1 MRVVVGERMGGPEVL
16 AVAEREAPRPG
27 PGEVVVEVAAAG
39 VNYMDIYQREGVGNY
54 RTDPPFV
61 PGAEGAGTVVAVGS
75 DVKDLAVGDH
85 VAWAGQGSSYAEQVA
100 LSANRVVPVPDGMN
114 LQVAAAA
121 ILQGM
126 TAHYLCTSTYPVRE
140 GDITVVHAAAGGVG
154 LLLTQMVKR
163 RGGVIVGT
171 TSGGEKVELA
181 LRAGAD
187 HVVGYDRFRDI
198 VDEASDGAGAHVVYD
213 GVGKD
218 TFDDSLA
225 AHVVYDG
232 VGQDTFDDGLAA
244 LRPRGMMVLYG
255 AASGQVPPVDPQRL
269 NSGGSLFLTRP
280 TLVHY
285 IAGRTEL
292 RWRAGEVF
300 DWITKGEL
308 DVRIGGTYP
317 LSEAARAHE
326 DLAGRRTTGKLLLLP
341 GL

>member
-1 MRVVVGERMGGPEVL
+1 MRVVVGERLGGPEVL
-16 AVAEREAPRPG
+16 TVAEREAPRPG
-27 PGEVVVEVAAAG
+27 PGEVVVDVAAAG
-39 VNYMDIYQREGVGNY
+39 VNYMDIYQREGIGNY
-54 RTDPPFV
+54 RPEPPFV
-61 PGAEGAGTVVAVGS
+61 PGAEGAGAVAAVGEG
-75 DVKDLAVGDH
+75 VTDLAVGDR
-85 VAWAGQGSSYAEQVA
+85 VAWAGPGRSYAEQVA
-100 LSANRVVPVPDGMN
+100 LPAKGVVPVPDGIS

-140 GDITVVHAAAGGVG
+140 GDVAVVHAAAGGVG
-154 LLLTQMVKR
+154 LLLTQMVKQ
-163 RGGVIVGT
+163 RGGVVVGT
-171 TSGGEKVELA
+171 TSRRA
-181 LRAGAD
+181 RRSSSRSRAGAD

-198 VDEASDGAGAHVVYD
+198 VDDVTDGAGAHVVYD

-225 AHVVYDG
+225 A
-232 VGQDTFDDGLAA
+232 

-255 AASGQVPPVDPQRL
+255 AASGQVPPFDPQRL

-285 IAGRTEL
+285 IADPAEL

-300 DWITKGEL
+300 DWIAKGEL
-308 DVRIGGTYP
+308 EVRIGGTYP
-317 LSEAARAHE
+317 LAEAARAQE
-326 DLAGRRTTGKLLLLP
+326 DLASRRTTGKLLLLP

>member
-1 MRVVVGERMGGPEVL
+1 MRVVVGERLGGPEVL

-27 PGEVVVEVAAAG
+27 PGEVVADVAAAG
-39 VNYMDIYQREGVGNY
+39 VNYMDIYQREGIGNY
-54 RTDPPFV
+54 RPEPPFV
-61 PGAEGAGTVVAVGS
+61 PGAEGAGTVAAVG
-75 DVKDLAVGDH
+75 DGVTGLAVGDR
-85 VAWAGQGSSYAEQVA
+85 VAWAGPGRSYAEQVA
-100 LSANRVVPVPDGMN
+100 LPANGVVPVPDGIN

-140 GDITVVHAAAGGVG
+140 GDVAVVHAAAGGVG

-163 RGGVIVGT
+163 RGGVVVGT
-171 TSGGEKVELA
+171 TSGGEGGEKAGLA
-181 LRAGAD
+181 LQAGAD

-198 VDEASDGAGAHVVYD
+198 VDEATDGAGAHVVYD
-213 GVGKD
+213 GVG
-218 TFDDSLA
+218 
-225 AHVVYDG
+225 
-232 VGQDTFDDGLAA
+232 QDTFEDSLAA

-255 AASGQVPPVDPQRL
+255 AASGQVPPFDPQRL

-285 IAGRTEL
+285 IADAAEL

-300 DWITKGEL
+300 DWIAKGEL
-308 DVRIGGTYP
+308 EVRIGGTYP
-317 LSEAARAHE
+317 LAEAARAQE
-326 DLAGRRTTGKLLLLP
+326 DLASRRTTGKLLLLP

>member
-1 MRVVVGERMGGPEVL
+1 MRVVVGERLGGPDVL
-16 AVAEREAPRPG
+16 KVTEREAPRPE

-54 RTDPPFV
+54 RPEPPFV
-61 PGAEGAGTVVAVGS
+61 PGAEGAGTVAAVGEG
-75 DVKDLAVGDH
+75 VRGLAIGDR
-85 VAWAGQGSSYAEQVA
+85 VAWAGQGSSYAEQVSLPA
-100 LSANRVVPVPDGMN
+100 RRVVPVPDGVS

-126 TAHYLCTSTYPVRE
+126 TAHYLCASTYSVRE
-140 GDITVVHAAAGGVG
+140 GDFAVVHAAAGGVG

-163 RGGVIVGT
+163 RGGIVVAT
-171 TSGGEKVELA
+171 TSGGEKAVLA

-187 HVVGYDRFRDI
+187 HVTHYDGLGDMI
-198 VDEASDGAGAHVVYD
+198 DEVTGGAGAHVVYD
-213 GVGKD
+213 GVGRD
-218 TFDDSLA
+218 TFDDS
-225 AHVVYDG
+225 
-232 VGQDTFDDGLAA
+232 LAA

-285 IAGRTEL
+285 AADADEL

-300 DWITKGEL
+300 DQVAMGEL

-317 LSEAARAHE
+317 LADAARAQQ
-326 DLAGRRTTGKLLLLP
+326 DLAARRTTGKLLLIP
-341 GL
+341 

>member
-1 MRVVVGERMGGPEVL
+1 M
-16 AVAEREAPRPG
+16 
-27 PGEVVVEVAAAG
+27 EVAAAG

-61 PGAEGAGTVVAVGS
+61 LGAEGAGTVVAVGS
-75 DVKDLAVGDH
+75 DVKDLSVGDH

-100 LSANRVVPVPDGMN
+100 LAANRVVPVPDGMN

-140 GDITVVHAAAGGVG
+140 GDVTVVHAAAGGVG

-163 RGGVIVGT
+163 RGGLVVGT

-181 LRAGAD
+181 LQAGADHVVGYDRFRDIVDEASDGAGAHVLVVGTTSGGEKVELALQAGAD

-213 GVGKD
+213 GVGK
-218 TFDDSLA
+218 
-225 AHVVYDG
+225 
-232 VGQDTFDDGLAA
+232 DTFDDGLAA

-285 IAGRTEL
+285 IADRTEL

-317 LSEAARAHE
+317 LSEAARAQE

>member
-1 MRVVVGERMGGPEVL
+1 MRVVVGERLGGPEVL
-16 AVAEREAPRPG
+16 SVTEREAPRPG
-27 PGEVVVEVAAAG
+27 PGEVVVDVAAAG
-39 VNYMDIYQREGVGNY
+39 VNYMDIYQREGIGNY
-54 RTDPPFV
+54 RAEPPFV
-61 PGAEGAGTVVAVGS
+61 PGAEGAGTVAAVGE
-75 DVKDLAVGDH
+75 DVKTLAAGDR
-85 VAWAGQGSSYAEQVA
+85 VAWAGPGSSYAEQVA
-100 LSANRVVPVPDGMN
+100 LPAHRVVPVPDGVT

-121 ILQGM
+121 ILQGI
-126 TAHYLCTSTYPVRE
+126 TAQYLSASTYPVRE

-163 RGGVIVGT
+163 RGGIVIAT
-171 TSGGEKVELA
+171 TSGGPGGEKEELA
-181 LRAGAD
+181 RGAGAD

-198 VDEASDGAGAHVVYD
+198 VDEVTDGAGAHVVYD

-218 TFDDSLA
+218 TFDDS
-225 AHVVYDG
+225 
-232 VGQDTFDDGLAA
+232 LAA

-280 TLVHY
+280 TMAHY
-285 IAGRTEL
+285 VADTEEL

-300 DWITKGEL
+300 DWIAKGEL

-317 LSEAARAHE
+317 LSEAARAQE
-326 DLAGRRTTGKLLLLP
+326 DLASRRTTGKLLLLP

>member
-1 MRVVVGERMGGPEVL
+1 MRVVVGERLGGPEVL
-16 AVAEREAPRPG
+16 SVAEREAPRPG
-27 PGEVVVEVAAAG
+27 PGEVVVDVAAAG
-39 VNYMDIYQREGVGNY
+39 VNYMDIYQREGIGNY
-54 RTDPPFV
+54 RPEPPFV
-61 PGAEGAGTVVAVGS
+61 PGAEGAGTVAAVGEG
-75 DVKDLAVGDH
+75 VTHLAVGDH
-85 VAWAGQGSSYAEQVA
+85 VAWAGPGRSYAEQVA
-100 LSANRVVPVPDGMN
+100 LPAEGVVPVPDGIN

-140 GDITVVHAAAGGVG
+140 GDVAVVHAAAGGVG
-154 LLLTQMVKR
+154 LLLTQMVKQ
-163 RGGVIVGT
+163 RGGVVVGT
-171 TSGGEKVELA
+171 TSGGEGGEKVELA

-198 VDEASDGAGAHVVYD
+198 VDDATDGAGAHVVYD

-218 TFDDSLA
+218 TFEDS
-225 AHVVYDG
+225 
-232 VGQDTFDDGLAA
+232 LAA

-255 AASGQVPPVDPQRL
+255 AASGQVPPLDPQRL

-285 IAGRTEL
+285 IADAAEL

-308 DVRIGGTYP
+308 EVRIGGTYP
-317 LSEAARAHE
+317 LAEAARAQE
-326 DLAGRRTTGKLLLLP
+326 DLASRRTTGKLLLLP

>member
-1 MRVVVGERMGGPEVL
+1 MRVVVGERLGGPEVL
-16 AVAEREAPRPG
+16 SVAEREAPRPG
-27 PGEVVVEVAAAG
+27 PGEVVVDVAAAG
-39 VNYMDIYQREGVGNY
+39 VNYMDIYQREGIGNY
-54 RTDPPFV
+54 RPEPPFV
-61 PGAEGAGTVVAVGS
+61 PGAEGAGTVAAVGE
-75 DVKDLAVGDH
+75 DVTHLAVGDH
-85 VAWAGQGSSYAEQVA
+85 VAWAGPGQSYAEQVA
-100 LSANRVVPVPDGMN
+100 LPAKGVVPVPDGIN

-140 GDITVVHAAAGGVG
+140 GDVAVVHAAAGGVG
-154 LLLTQMVKR
+154 LLLTQMVKQ
-163 RGGVIVGT
+163 RGGVVVGT
-171 TSGGEKVELA
+171 TSGGEGGEKVELA

-198 VDEASDGAGAHVVYD
+198 VDDATDGAGAHVVYD

-218 TFDDSLA
+218 TFEDS
-225 AHVVYDG
+225 
-232 VGQDTFDDGLAA
+232 LAA

-255 AASGQVPPVDPQRL
+255 AASGQVPPLDPQRL

-285 IAGRTEL
+285 IADAAEL

-300 DWITKGEL
+300 DWIAKGEL
-308 DVRIGGTYP
+308 KVRIGATYP
-317 LSEAARAHE
+317 LAEAARAQE
-326 DLAGRRTTGKLLLLP
+326 DLASRRTTGKLLLLP

>member
-1 MRVVVGERMGGPEVL
+1 MRVVVGERLGGPGVL
-16 AVAEREAPRPG
+16 SVTEREAPRPE
-27 PGEVVVEVAAAG
+27 PGEVVVAVAAAG

-54 RTDPPFV
+54 RTEPPFV
-61 PGAEGAGTVVAVGS
+61 PGAEGAGTVTAVGEG
-75 DVKDLAVGDH
+75 VAGPAIGDR
-85 VAWAGQGSSYAEQVA
+85 VAWAGPGGSYAEEVA
-100 LSANRVVPVPDGMN
+100 LPAKRVVPVPDGVS

-126 TAHYLCTSTYPVRE
+126 TAHYLSASTYPVRE
-140 GDITVVHAAAGGVG
+140 GDVAVVHAAAGGVG

-163 RGGVIVGT
+163 RGGIVVAT
-171 TSGGEKVELA
+171 TSGGEKAELA

-187 HVVGYDRFRDI
+187 HVTHYDGWRAI
-198 VDEASDGAGAHVVYD
+198 VDEVTDGAG
-213 GVGKD
+213 
-218 TFDDSLA
+218 

-255 AASGQVPPVDPQRL
+255 AASGQVPPLDPQRL

-285 IAGRTEL
+285 IADVEEL

-300 DWITKGEL
+300 DWIVKGEL

-317 LSEAARAHE
+317 LADAARAQD

>member
-1 MRVVVGERMGGPEVL
+1 MRVVVGERLGGPEVL
-16 AVAEREAPRPG
+16 SVSEREAPRPG
-27 PGEVVVEVAAAG
+27 PGEVVVDVAAVG
-39 VNYMDIYQREGVGNY
+39 VNYMDIYQREGIGNY
-54 RTDPPFV
+54 RTEPPFV
-61 PGAEGAGTVVAVGS
+61 PGAEGAGTVAAVGE
-75 DVKDLAVGDH
+75 DVKTLAVGDR
-85 VAWAGQGSSYAEQVA
+85 VAWAGPGSSYAEQVA
-100 LSANRVVPVPDGMN
+100 LPAHRVVPVPAEVT

-121 ILQGM
+121 ILQGI
-126 TAHYLCTSTYPVRE
+126 TAQYLTASTYPVRE

-163 RGGVIVGT
+163 RGGLVIGT
-171 TSGGEKVELA
+171 TSGGKGGEKEELA
-181 LRAGAD
+181 RGAGAD

-198 VDEASDGAGAHVVYD
+198 VDEVTDGAG
-213 GVGKD
+213 
-218 TFDDSLA
+218 

-232 VGQDTFDDGLAA
+232 VGQDTFDDSLAA

-255 AASGQVPPVDPQRL
+255 AASGQVPPFDPQRL

-280 TLVHY
+280 TMAHY
-285 IAGRTEL
+285 IADTEEL

-300 DWITKGEL
+300 GWIANGEL

-317 LSEAARAHE
+317 LADAARAQD